1 MATNPNKPVFYVY
14 RHLRADTGEIFYVGK
29 GMGRRAFDK
38 YHRSKYWKNIEAKHG
53 VLVEFVK
60 EGITESESIQLEIQT
75 IEEYRRAGIKLI
87 NMTDGGDGTT
97 GYSHT
102 EEHRKKMSEL
112 QAGENNPRFGKP
124 GTRKGVKAT
133 QEQIERMRQSHLGKE
148 LPEEQRRKIRES
160 TKLARQG
167 IKTPGMTGR
176 THSPETKEKM
186 RLKALG
192 RRLSAESIAKMSQ
205 TKRQK
210 NAEKQ
215 NTSIQSVEM
224 PEKQDKLRI

>member
-14 RHLRADTGEIFYVGK
+14 RHLRDDSNEIFYVGK

-38 YHRSKYWKNIEAKHG
+38 SHRSKFWKNIVAKHG
-53 VLVEFVK
+53 VRVELVK

-75 IEEYRRAGIKLI
+75 IDEYRRAGIKLI

-102 EEHRKKMSEL
+102 EEHRRKMSAL
-112 QAGENNPRFGKP
+112 QAGASNPRFGKT

-133 QEQIERMRQSHLGKE
+133 EDQIERMRQSHLGKK
-148 LPEEQRRKIRES
+148 LPEEQRQKIRQS
-160 TKLARQG
+160 TKLAREG
-167 IKTPGMTGR
+167 IKTLGMTGR

-192 RRLSAESIAKMSQ
+192 RRLSAESIEKISQ

-210 NAEKQ
+210 NVEKR
-215 NTSIQSVEM
+215 NSTLPSIGMADTLVKQSN
-224 PEKQDKLRI
+224 